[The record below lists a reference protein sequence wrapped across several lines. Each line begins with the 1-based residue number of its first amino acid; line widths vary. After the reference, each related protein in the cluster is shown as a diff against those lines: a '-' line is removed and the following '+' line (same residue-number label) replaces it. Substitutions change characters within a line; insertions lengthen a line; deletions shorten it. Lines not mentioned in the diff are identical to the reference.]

1 MKLEIISPEKIIYS
15 GNADVVTLPGTS
27 GSFTILPGHAAI
39 ISSLEKGK
47 LRYQING
54 KDTEIIINGGFIEM
68 KDEVITVCIEQI
80 LKTED

>member
-68 KDEVITVCIEQI
+68 KNEVITICIEQI
-80 LKTED
+80 LETED